1 MSTPSK
7 NLALMFRILFFL
19 SESRITRIL
28 GFHGLPRYPLPPLC
42 PSYHLHPSHHL
53 RFPNPRPLPHLR
65 RLCHLR
71 PLSYLPTQS
80 AFIRVIRLIRDSDSF
95 PRQHVRD
102 VFRQLKAVSLL
113 KVRNASV
120 LETKHDGDVH
130 THILGGGQVCFG
142 LFPFAQM

>member
-7 NLALMFRILFFL
+7 NLALMFRILFSL
-19 SESRITRIL
+19 SESRISRIL
-28 GFHGLPRYPLPPLC
+28 GLHGLPRYPLPPLC
-42 PSYHLHPSHHL
+42 PSYHLRPLPYL
-53 RFPNPRPLPHLR
+53 RFPNPRPLPYLR

-71 PLSYLPTQS
+71 PLLCLPTQS

-102 VFRQLKAVSLL
+102 VFRQLKVVFPL

-120 LETKHDGDVH
+120 LETKHDDDVH